1 MVEICIYIFLHLQ
14 PATHYLLFL
23 LLFRQHSS
31 NDETGSSSGSAE
43 HIYQPPR
50 GRRTRGRT
58 AAGTRPATSKLER
71 PSVSDMDIPNI
82 RLDPLCIK

>member
-1 MVEICIYIFLHLQ
+1 MKLPLILIILPKIICLNNLLILAISDFTIY
-14 PATHYLLFL
+14 
-23 LLFRQHSS
+23 RQHSS

-43 HIYQPPR
+43 QIYLPPR

-82 RLDPLCIK
+82 R